1 MSFDPPPEPTPDPT
15 SGSSSGDPSPKVLP
29 ATPFQA
35 PDAPFLIVGIT
46 GSGRPFRP
54 SDWADRLAGV
64 MASLQPPG
72 AGRGSHLH
80 YSPYVVPSVHDG
92 HKCVRVDPAIVA
104 VEPLALTFLV
114 NFARDNDLRIEP
126 AG

>member
-1 MSFDPPPEPTPDPT
+1 MSSEPPPEPTPDRLP
-15 SGSSSGDPSPKVLP
+15 GSSPGDPSPKLLP
-29 ATPFQA
+29 ATLFDA

-64 MASLQPPG
+64 MASFQPPG

-92 HKCVRVDPAIVA
+92 HKCVRVDPAIAA